1 MTWLLSLGLKIS
13 KSLYAVSGVVL
24 VWMMLL
30 TAADVV
36 LRAFGRPITG
46 AYELVG
52 FSGAV
57 VIGFGLPYTSW
68 TRGHVYM
75 EFLIKKLPKQSRDI
89 ANVFTRLVGIALF
102 AVIAYNLVVVGMDL
116 RGTGEMSPTLQL
128 PFYPVAYGVGICCF
142 MLCLMLL
149 CDIIKICGDHYE

>member
-1 MTWLLSLGLKIS
+1 MTWLLLLGSKIS
-13 KSLYAVSGVVL
+13 KFLYAVSGVVL

-30 TAADVV
+30 TGADVV

-46 AYELVG
+46 AYELVA

-68 TRGHVYM
+68 TRGNVYM
-75 EFLIKKLPKQSRDI
+75 MFLIEKLPKQSRDI

>member
-1 MTWLLSLGLKIS
+1 M
-13 KSLYAVSGVVL
+13 V
-24 VWMMLL
+24 
-30 TAADVV
+30 
-36 LRAFGRPITG
+36 
-46 AYELVG
+46 
-52 FSGAV
+52 
-57 VIGFGLPYTSW
+57 
-68 TRGHVYM
+68 
-75 EFLIKKLPKQSRDI
+75 FLIEKLPKQSRDI